1 MDVGQ
6 RYLVNRVLDH
16 IQSRIVYYLMN
27 IHITPRSIYLCR
39 HGESDLNVRG
49 RIGGDSGLSPRGKE
63 VRYGICVCERMST
76 RSVIWIYHL
85 SVSRMSQF
93 AQGLGRFI
101 QDQNIKDLK
110 VWTSQM
116 KRTIQTAESL
126 GVPYEQWKALNEI
139 DAVSGIR

>member
-1 MDVGQ
+1 
-6 RYLVNRVLDH
+6 
-16 IQSRIVYYLMN
+16 
-27 IHITPRSIYLCR
+27 
-39 HGESDLNVRG
+39 
-49 RIGGDSGLSPRGKE
+49 
-63 VRYGICVCERMST
+63 MSVKDCLEDWSFGFT
-76 RSVIWIYHL
+76 ISL

-116 KRTIQTAESL
+116 KRTIQTAEAL

-139 DAVSGIR
+139 DAVSVIR

>member
-1 MDVGQ
+1 MVYVSV
-6 RYLVNRVLDH
+6 RECLLD
-16 IQSRIVYYLMN
+16 
-27 IHITPRSIYLCR
+27 RSFGFII
-39 HGESDLNVRG
+39 S
-49 RIGGDSGLSPRGKE
+49 
-63 VRYGICVCERMST
+63 
-76 RSVIWIYHL
+76 L
-85 SVSRMSQF
+85 SVSRVSQF

-139 DAVSGIR
+139 DAVSGTR

>member
-1 MDVGQ
+1 MV
-6 RYLVNRVLDH
+6 YVSVKECLLDWSFGFT
-16 IQSRIVYYLMN
+16 IS
-27 IHITPRSIYLCR
+27 
-39 HGESDLNVRG
+39 
-49 RIGGDSGLSPRGKE
+49 
-63 VRYGICVCERMST
+63 
-76 RSVIWIYHL
+76 L

-116 KRTIQTAESL
+116 KRTIQTAEAL

-139 DAVSGIR
+139 DAVRVIR